1 MQVTETKNEGLSRE
15 FQITIPQSHLSERL
29 EAKLEEIKPQ
39 VHLKGFRPGKAPTS
53 FLKKLYGQN
62 LMGELIQEEMAAA
75 QQKALADADRQP
87 AMQPQP
93 DIEDGLIEKVVSGEA
108 DLSYNMSVELLPTI
122 EPQGI
127 DAIKLEKKVAE
138 IDDAEVD
145 EELQKLADQNKSF
158 ADKDEGEAAEDG
170 DRAVIDFVGSID
182 GEEFEGG
189 SGEDVNLDLGS
200 GSFIPG
206 FEEQVVGIKAGEERT
221 IEVTFPD
228 DYGAAHLAG
237 KAAQFAVTAK
247 SVQSPSETTIDDD
260 FAKTIGFD
268 DLPALQERITEMV
281 KGRYDNQSRLHMKR
295 ALLDYLDE
303 QHDFELP
310 PGMVKAE
317 FDQIWTQVEN
327 AERDEED
334 KDKTEDELKAD
345 YQKIAERRVRL
356 GLLLAEIG
364 KAANVDVPQQ
374 ELTQAIQMQAMQMGM
389 QPQQMFDMIQQRPD
403 ILAQIRAPLFEE
415 KVVDHL
421 IEKAEVTEKTVSK
434 DELMEEPGA

>member
-15 FQITIPQSHLSERL
+15 FQITIPQSHLTERL

-75 QQKALADADRQP
+75 QEKALADADRQP

-127 DAIKLEKKVAE
+127 DAIKLEKMVAE
-138 IDDAEVD
+138 IDDAEVED
-145 EELQKLADQNKSF
+145 ELQKLADQNKSF
-158 ADKDEGEAAEDG
+158 EDKDESAAAEDG
-170 DRAVIDFVGSID
+170 DRTVIDFVGSID

-221 IEVTFPD
+221 IDVTFPE
-228 DYGAAHLAG
+228 DYGAQHLAG
-237 KAAQFAVTAK
+237 KAAKFAVTAK
-247 SVQSPSETTIDDD
+247 SVQAPTETKIDDE

-268 DLPALQERITEMV
+268 DLTALRERLSEMV

-310 PGMVKAE
+310 GGMVKAE
-317 FDQIWTQVEN
+317 FDQIWAQVQN

-345 YQKIAERRVRL
+345 YEKIAERRVRL

-364 KAANVDVPQQ
+364 KEAKVEVPQN

-389 QPQQMFDMIQQRPD
+389 QPQQMYDMIQQRPD

-421 IEKAEVTEKTVSK
+421 IENAEVTEKTVSK

>member
-75 QQKALADADRQP
+75 QEKALSESDRRP

-93 DIEDGLIEKVVSGEA
+93 DIEDGLIEKVVSGDA
-108 DLSYNMSVELLPTI
+108 DLSYNMQVELLPTI
-122 EPQGI
+122 EPKGI
-127 DAIKLEKKVAE
+127 DAIKLEKMVAE
-138 IDDAEVD
+138 IDDSEVED
-145 EELQKLADQNKSF
+145 ELQKLADQNKSF
-158 ADKDEGEAAEDG
+158 EDKDEGAAAEDG
-170 DRAVIDFVGSID
+170 DRTIIDFVGTID
-182 GEEFEGG
+182 GEAFEGG

-221 IEVTFPD
+221 IDVTFPD

-247 SVQSPSETTIDDD
+247 SVQAAAETTIDDD

-268 DLPALQERITEMV
+268 DLTALRERLTEMV
-281 KGRYDNQSRLHMKR
+281 QGRYDGQARLHMKR

-317 FDQIWTQVEN
+317 FDQIWAQVEN

-334 KDKTEDELKAD
+334 KDKSEDELKAD

-364 KAANVDVPQQ
+364 NEANVDVPQD
-374 ELTQAIQMQAMQMGM
+374 ELTRAIQMQGMQMGM
-389 QPQQMFDMIQQRPD
+389 QPQQMFELVQQRPD
-403 ILAQIRAPLFEE
+403 VLAQIRAPLFEE

-421 IEKAEVTEKTVSK
+421 IDNAEVTEKTVTK

>member
-75 QQKALADADRQP
+75 QEKALADADRQP

-127 DAIKLEKKVAE
+127 DAIKLEKMVAD
-138 IDDAEVD
+138 IDDSEVG
-145 EELQKLADQNKSF
+145 EELQKLAEQNKSF
-158 ADKDEGEAAEDG
+158 EDKDEGAAAEDG
-170 DRAVIDFVGSID
+170 DRTIIDFVGSID

-189 SGEDVNLDLGS
+189 AGQDVNLDLGS
-200 GSFIPG
+200 GTFIPG

-221 IEVTFPD
+221 IEVTFPE
-228 DYGAAHLAG
+228 DYNAAHLAG

-247 SVQSPSETTIDDD
+247 SVQAPVETKLDDD

-268 DLPALQERITEMV
+268 DLAALRERITEMV
-281 KGRYDNQSRLHMKR
+281 KGRYDGQSRLHMKR

-310 PGMVKAE
+310 GGMVKAE
-317 FDQIWTQVEN
+317 FNQIWAQVEN

-345 YQKIAERRVRL
+345 YEKIAERRVRL

-364 KAANVDVPQQ
+364 KEAKVDVPQN

-421 IEKAEVTEKTVSK
+421 IENAEVTEKTVSK
-434 DELMEEPGA
+434 DELMAEPGE